1 MNDTRI
7 YFQSQPILPLNQTA
21 TVKNSQAVAK
31 KNNNGASFQA
41 LLQQAA
47 KQVNFSQY
55 AINRMQSRGISLNE
69 QELAK
74 LDDTV
79 EKLSKKGARES
90 LIYLNDIALVV
101 SIKNRTV
108 ITAMEG
114 ANGNDNIITNIDSAA
129 II

>member
-21 TVKNSQAVAK
+21 TVKSSQAVAK

-47 KQVNFSQY
+47 KQVNFSQH

>member
-21 TVKNSQAVAK
+21 AVKNSQAVAK

-47 KQVNFSQY
+47 KQVNFSQH

>member
-1 MNDTRI
+1 
-7 YFQSQPILPLNQTA
+7 
-21 TVKNSQAVAK
+21 
-31 KNNNGASFQA
+31 
-41 LLQQAA
+41 
-47 KQVNFSQY
+47 
-55 AINRMQSRGISLNE
+55 MQSRGISLNE

-114 ANGNDNIITNIDSAA
+114 ANGNDNIRFGSNQRTSIGTDNTKKHQKCTFEGV
-129 II
+129 

>member
-21 TVKNSQAVAK
+21 IVKNSQAVAK

-47 KQVNFSQY
+47 KQVNFSQH

-79 EKLSKKGARES
+79 EKLSKKGARQS

>member
-1 MNDTRI
+1 MR
-7 YFQSQPILPLNQTA
+7 
-21 TVKNSQAVAK
+21 K

-47 KQVNFSQY
+47 KQVNFSQH

>member
-21 TVKNSQAVAK
+21 TVKNNQAVAK

-47 KQVNFSQY
+47 KQVNFSQH

>member
-7 YFQSQPILPLNQTA
+7 YFQSQPILPFNQTA

-47 KQVNFSQY
+47 KQVNFSQH